1 MRPTSGDKVF
11 QLVTKKTVSLL
22 GGFWGLFFNSILPQ
36 NSDGDFVS
44 GNHKKKFLVIR
55 KFFAYQKWQFKNSN
69 LHYMLFFQ
77 SCSILTFYSLK
88 WSSQWVGSEKI
99 YVRGYLIY
107 CLGDTASDRVQ
118 KGHFGLGSHF
128 GPYQRW
134 YHPNSISN
142 TPQHIYFLNLLIER
156 VILSYKTLKSNNFE
170 KMTYNA
176 NLNF

>member
-1 MRPTSGDKVF
+1 MRNLFIMHCHVFKVWFCVICSG
-11 QLVTKKTVSLL
+11 QGMRIRL

-44 GNHKKKFLVIR
+44 GNHKKIFLVIR
-55 KFFAYQKWQFKNSN
+55 KFFTYQKWQFKNSN
-69 LHYMLFFQ
+69 LHYMSFFQ

-88 WSSQWVGSEKI
+88 WSSQWVGSENI

-128 GPYQRW
+128 GP
-134 YHPNSISN
+134 
-142 TPQHIYFLNLLIER
+142 
-156 VILSYKTLKSNNFE
+156 
-170 KMTYNA
+170 
-176 NLNF
+176 